1 MVTVRFSK
9 NKELILPRS
18 LGETLGLREGDRVQ
32 VQRQDDVL
40 QLQRRVTTSGRDT
53 TPLAF
58 ENSHSDGTPLAFENS
73 HSDGTVTGSGARGV
87 FTSWKFTPCSSYA
100 RNSRYT

>member
-9 NKELILPRS
+9 NKDLILPRS

-40 QLQRRVTTSGRDT
+40 RLQRRATTSGRDT
-53 TPLAF
+53 TLSPGPLTNFAKII
-58 ENSHSDGTPLAFENS
+58 SSSRL
-73 HSDGTVTGSGARGV
+73 VGSVNVEAYMDKHGYEQV
-87 FTSWKFTPCSSYA
+87 YA
-100 RNSRYT
+100 SIDS